1 MMLPQMLIEKRFYV
15 DRDTIRRYAD
25 ITCDYNPLHL
35 DTVFAAKTPLGGVIA
50 HGMLSLSLIWQSL
63 AATFGP
69 RSSPA
74 IGLDIRF
81 IHPVR
86 ENDWVISGG
95 ALSDRIGQYDVW
107 VRAES
112 EGRSA
117 PVISGTATIANTTK

>member
-1 MMLPQMLIEKRFYV
+1 MMLPQMLIEKRFYA
-15 DRDTIRRYAD
+15 DRAAIRRYAD
-25 ITCDYNPLHL
+25 ITLDYNPLHL
-35 DTVFAAKTPLGGVIA
+35 DAEFAAKTPLGGIIA

-63 AATFGP
+63 AATFGT

-74 IGLDIRF
+74 VALNIRF
-81 IHPVR
+81 VHPVR

-95 ALSDRIGQYDVW
+95 ALSDRPGKYDVW

-117 PVISGTATIANTTK
+117 PVISGTATIDATT